1 MAQDKS
7 LPVLVNC
14 EVQTLDREMPL
25 PAAQCDT
32 VLGSVPV
39 LTETESPPE
48 VPSVRSHLVSP

>member
-1 MAQDKS
+1 MVQDKS

-25 PAAQCDT
+25 PAAQGDT

-39 LTETESPPE
+39 LTEDRITSRSP
-48 VPSVRSHLVSP
+48 L